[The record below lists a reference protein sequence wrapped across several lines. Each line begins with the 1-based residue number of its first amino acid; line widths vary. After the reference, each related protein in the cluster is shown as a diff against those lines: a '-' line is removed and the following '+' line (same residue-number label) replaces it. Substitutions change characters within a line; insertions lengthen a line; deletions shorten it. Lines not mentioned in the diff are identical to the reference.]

1 VSWVLASRTE
11 TIILSNATHAFQE
24 QNSADFEQPMN
35 HRFLPFLGF
44 AAFSLLLTGC
54 PQNKDKSGDKGGPA
68 KAGGQTKLAFVTNNA
83 NEFWTLAQR
92 GSEEAAKK
100 FNVSVEF
107 KMPSP
112 GTSEE
117 QQRIIQD
124 LMAKGIQGIA
134 ISANDAENI
143 VGFLKREVSS
153 KVPLITQD
161 NDVPDPKARRCYLGT
176 HNYRAGRAAGELVV
190 KHVPEGGKIA
200 IFVGQMDAQNAVERR
215 QGVIDVLLGI
225 DQKEMKD
232 RTPLEANQK
241 LGKFVL
247 VDTFTDEAKEDKCQ
261 QRAQDALTKNPDM
274 ACMVGLWAYN
284 PPAML
289 RAMKQ
294 SKLDKA
300 PVIVGFDEDY
310 QTLDAIQKG
319 EIVGTI
325 VQNPYEFGFQSIR
338 ILKAFAD
345 GDNDFLKKEYPQMD
359 DQNRIYVPHRIV
371 VKDNVDEFYANLKKL
386 RGK

>member
-1 VSWVLASRTE
+1 MKHRLTSPLLA
-11 TIILSNATHAFQE
+11 L
-24 QNSADFEQPMN
+24 
-35 HRFLPFLGF
+35 

-54 PQNKDKSGDKGGPA
+54 PQNKTGEKDGKNAKS
-68 KAGGQTKLAFVTNNA
+68 GGQTKLAFITNNA

-92 GSEEAAKK
+92 GSEDAAKK
-100 FNVSVEF
+100 ENVALEF

-124 LMAKGIQGIA
+124 LLSKGIQGIA

-143 VGFLKREVSS
+143 AGFLKRDVAS

-161 NDVPDPKARRCYLGT
+161 NDVPDPTARRCYLGT
-176 HNYRAGRAAGELVV
+176 HNYRAGRAAGELVL
-190 KHVPEGGKIA
+190 KHAPEGGKLA

-225 DQKEMKD
+225 DQKDMKD

-241 LGKFVL
+241 VGKFTL
-247 VDTFTDEAKEDKCQ
+247 VDTYTDEAKEDKCQ
-261 QRAQDALTKNPDM
+261 QRAQDALTKHPDM

-289 RAMKQ
+289 RAVKQ

-319 EIVGTI
+319 DIVGTI
-325 VQNPYEFGFQSIR
+325 VQNPYEFGYQSIR

-345 GDNDFLKKEYPQMD
+345 GNNDFLKKEYPSID
-359 DQNRIYVPHRIV
+359 AQNRIYIDHRVIA
-371 VKDNVDEFYANLKKL
+371 KNNVDEFYTNLKKL